1 MKWLVCKALHE
12 FNNEQDCSMYMATEC
27 LQIFDTKEEAREAQ
41 DLFYSVNSNGE
52 FTYIVINSEQIG
64 ELVR

>member
-1 MKWLVCKALHE
+1 MKWIVCKAAHE
-12 FNNEQDCSMYMATEC
+12 FNKEQDCSMYRATEC
-27 LQIFDTKEEAREAQ
+27 LQIFDTEEEAIEAQ

-52 FTYIVINSEQIG
+52 FTYIVINSDQIG